1 MLVLFTPRLLL
12 CLFLVAPL
20 FCAIASQ
27 QREVADS
34 GDNIYLLLAQGDELL
49 DENPASA
56 FNYYQKA
63 VLLSEEQN
71 DSVAQAI
78 SRSKLGHGSYLIGDY
93 YTALVNH
100 RKALA
105 ISTELEFD
113 SLIAEELSQIGSIY
127 YFGNIGDLQRALD
140 HFEEAY
146 RIFMKLGHDESA
158 GLNLN
163 NMAYVYWAQGDKER
177 ALETHLQALD
187 FFEGIGDEK
196 GMATSLSDIG
206 FTLNSMGK
214 YQEALDYH
222 FKALELERRIKR
234 VLMEV
239 PTLNNIGK
247 SYQHLG
253 NYQKSLHYSTQS
265 LEMAQKRGLL
275 LRQNEASATLHITYQ
290 MMGDLQRAYDMLMLH
305 KKLNDSLT
313 SSGQAR
319 KILALELEQEFKKK
333 EQIAKLE
340 AENEEVISAE
350 KLQQEKRTSL
360 GRLIISVLFVILLFV
375 TGVAVIVYRQVN
387 KQLSQKKK
395 ELDQKNRGL
404 EEALVELKETHAE
417 LTQMEKMASLGL
429 LSTGLA
435 HEINNPLNFIMGGI
449 TMIES
454 AIRNP
459 DEMDHEQVTDIIA
472 QINQAVSRASLII
485 QNLNRFSRKYDFLE
499 FVPTKL
505 PEVVE
510 ACLLMLNKSI
520 VDKCEVKTH
529 FEPGSETIISNESVL
544 FQVLLNLIVNSAD
557 AMKDKGT
564 IEIHSAIEAKTGDVL
579 ITVAD
584 NGVGIDPKILTK
596 IYDPFFTTKD
606 VGEGTGLGLSIT
618 YRLIKNLGGQ
628 IRHEST
634 PGKGT
639 TAYIRLKQ

>member
-1 MLVLFTPRLLL
+1 MP
-12 CLFLVAPL
+12 
-20 FCAIASQ
+20 Q
-27 QREVADS
+27 EVTGS
-34 GDNIYLLLAQGDELL
+34 GDGIYILLAQGDELL
-49 DENPASA
+49 DENPVSA
-56 FNYYQKA
+56 LDYYQKA
-63 VLLSEEQN
+63 ISLSEGQN
-71 DSVAQAI
+71 DSVAQAV
-78 SRSKLGHGSYLIGDY
+78 SRSKLGHGYYLIGDY

-100 RKALA
+100 RKALT
-105 ISTELEFD
+105 ISIELESD
-113 SLIAEELSQIGSIY
+113 SLIAEQLSHVGSIY
-127 YFGNIGDLQRALD
+127 YFGNIGDLEKALD
-140 HFEEAY
+140 YFEEAY
-146 RIFMKLGHDESA
+146 KIFMRLGHDESA

-163 NMAYVYWAQGDKER
+163 NMGYVYWAQGDKER
-177 ALETHLQALD
+177 ALATHEKALE

-196 GMATSLSDIG
+196 GIATSLSDIG

-214 YQEALDYH
+214 YQEALHYH
-222 FKALELERRIKR
+222 FKALEMERRIKR

-253 NYQKSLHYSTQS
+253 DYQKSLNFSIQS

-275 LRQNEASATLHITYQ
+275 LRQNEAAATLHKTYQ
-290 MMGDLQRAYDMLMLH
+290 MMGDLQKAYDMLMLH

-313 SSGQAR
+313 SSDQAR
-319 KILALELEQEFKKK
+319 KILALELEQEFNKKA
-333 EQIAKLE
+333 QIAKLE
-340 AENEEVISAE
+340 AEKDKEISIE
-350 KLQQEKRTSL
+350 KLQQVKRTRL

-375 TGVAVIVYRQVN
+375 TGIGVIVNRQVN
-387 KQLSQKKK
+387 KQLSLKKE

-435 HEINNPLNFIMGGI
+435 HEINNPLNFIMGGMS
-449 TMIES
+449 MIES
-454 AIRNP
+454 AIRKP
-459 DEMDHEQVTDIIA
+459 GEMDHEQVREVIA
-472 QINQAVSRASLII
+472 QINGAVARASQII

-499 FVPTKL
+499 FIPTKL

-510 ACLLMLNKSI
+510 GCLLMLNKSI
-520 VDKCEVKTH
+520 ADKCEVKTY

-544 FQVLLNLIVNSAD
+544 FQVLLNLITNSAD
-557 AMKDKGT
+557 AMKDKG
-564 IEIHSAIEAKTGDVL
+564 IIQIHSSIEANTGDVL

-639 TAYIRLKQ
+639 TAFITLKQ